1 MAGCDPPRLVQGLV
15 GQMVGRWRGCWGV
28 ARLMGNCAVEA
39 ERATDWG
46 VALFM
51 GGWLDLS
58 TW

>member
-46 VALFM
+46 VALLM
-51 GGWLDLS
+51 GG
-58 TW
+58 